1 MTMQLTVTLPDELA
15 KLVSKLATM
24 QGRPIDAVA
33 TEAIESYLA
42 SLGGMSDELAAFAQ
56 LTDEEVL
63 AAADYVLPEAT
74 SLRLSELR
82 QQMREHRESE
92 EDRREFDALMEEYYD
107 ALLRKSLGW
116 AEAVRRRLRK
126 APAP

>member
-1 MTMQLTVTLPDELA
+1 MTMQLTVTLPDELG
-15 KLVSKLATM
+15 KLVSKLATT

-33 TEAIESYLA
+33 TEAIESYVA
-42 SLGGMSDELAAFAQ
+42 SLGGMSDELAAFGE
-56 LTDEEVL
+56 LTDDEVL

-74 SLRLSELR
+74 SRRLSELR
-82 QQMREHRESE
+82 QQLREHRESE
-92 EDRREFDALMEEYYD
+92 NERREFDALMEEYYD

-116 AEAVRRRLRK
+116 AEAVRRKLRE